1 MKFNVLIY
9 RICAFLVLSFFIS
22 QSAFATHNRA
32 GEIVYTQDPD
42 VPFRIIATITTY
54 TRTSSTPADRDSLE
68 LCWGDGTC
76 EWILRTNGTGNP
88 PQGEPLP
95 NDIKLNFYTADHL
108 YPGPG
113 HYAMGMLDRNRN
125 EGIIN
130 VNPPNSEQIEF
141 FLSTTVT
148 FRGGQFSDINNSPI
162 LLQPPIDIGCVGQRF
177 IHNPN
182 AFDVD
187 GDSLVYEAITP
198 QRDLGVD
205 VPQYFF
211 PNSIGGGGANNNYSV
226 NPITGDI
233 VWDSPQQA
241 GEYNIAIYIIE
252 FRGGVPRDTMIRDM
266 QILILE
272 CENMPPEIESIDEIC
287 VIAGDVINLDVI
299 ATDPDIPVQMV
310 ELTALGGPFQVAISP
325 ATFNAEPG
333 PQAQPNIAQFR
344 WQTTCE
350 HISSQFYTVVF
361 RAVDDFPVQGNSTS
375 GGLAD
380 LKTLRIKVVGPPP
393 ENVTATADEDIVIV
407 NWDAPYECEDA
418 ADDYFRTFSVWRRI
432 GSNQFPID
440 NCETGLIGKGYE
452 AISFDTRELVNG
464 RYEFIDNNVER
475 GRTYCYR
482 VLADFARISPGGFR
496 FNLVESLPSN
506 EACLQVNR
514 DIPLIFNVDVDQ
526 TDSSNREMIVRWTRP
541 AIPDLD
547 TIANPGPY
555 TYEVWRTSGF
565 ENTNLAPIPG
575 SLVSSPT
582 YSEATDTVFI
592 DTGINTQDTPY
603 TYAIAF
609 TTGSSPE
616 PQGVANTASSIFLTV
631 TPSDEI
637 NTLTWEHEVPWD
649 NFEYNIFRQSPG
661 QTNFTN
667 IGTVTEQTFIDDN
680 NLRNGEEYCY
690 FIEALGTYGVE
701 EIASPLINRSQRT
714 CGIPIDNIPP
724 CAPELT
730 ITNICD
736 DPNPD
741 ESLAFE
747 NNLLWTNPNEQ
758 CPDTDDVIEYEI
770 FYTPI
775 EGGEFASINVQG
787 PADNTELIHT
797 PADGIAG
804 CYFVVA
810 IDSVGNQS
818 EPSNIVCVD
827 NCPLYELPNAF
838 TPNGDNANDL
848 FIPFPYRFIESI
860 DIKIYNQ
867 WGNLVHQNTDP
878 DINWDGTNENNE
890 ILSDGVYFY
899 VCRVFERRVSGVEVS
914 PEILEG
920 FIELRKG
927 R

>member
-9 RICAFLVLSFFIS
+9 RICALIVITFFLS

-32 GEIVYTQDPD
+32 GEIVYTQDPNVD
-42 VPFRIIATITTY
+42 FRIVATITTY
-54 TRTSSTPADRDSLE
+54 TRTSSVPADRDSLE
-68 LCWGDGTC
+68 ICWGDGTC
-76 EWILRTNGTGNP
+76 EFVLRSNGPGSP
-88 PQGEPLP
+88 PNGEQLP

-113 HYAMGMLDRNRN
+113 HYVMGMLDRNRN

-141 FLSTTVT
+141 FISTSVT
-148 FRGGQFSDINNSPI
+148 FNSNQFLNPVNNSPI
-162 LLQPPIDIGCVGQRF
+162 LLQPPIDIGCIGQRF

-198 QRDLGVD
+198 QRDIGVD
-205 VPQYFF
+205 VPNYFV
-211 PNSIGGGGANNNYSV
+211 PNSIGPGAENNYSV
-226 NPITGDI
+226 NAVTGDI
-233 VWDSPQQA
+233 VWDSPQVA

-252 FRGGVPRDTMIRDM
+252 YRNGVPRDTMIRDM
-266 QILILE
+266 QILILD
-272 CENMPPEIESIDEIC
+272 CENMPPEIESIEEIC
-287 VIAGDVINLDVI
+287 VIAGDVVTIDII
-299 ATDPDIPVQMV
+299 ATDPDIPIQMV
-310 ELTALGGPFQVAISP
+310 ELTALGGPFEVDISP
-325 ATFNAEPG
+325 ATFNAEAG

-344 WQTTCE
+344 WQTDCE

-361 RAVDDFPVQGNSTS
+361 RAVDVSANPGLQDD
-375 GGLAD
+375 GLA
-380 LKTLRIKVVGPPP
+380 TLRTVRIKVVGPPP
-393 ENVTATADEDIVIV
+393 ENVTAVADEDVVIV
-407 NWDAPYECEDA
+407 NWDSPYTCEDTA
-418 ADDYFRTFSVWRRI
+418 EDYFRTFTVWRRI

-440 NCETGLIGKGYE
+440 NCETGLFGRGYE
-452 AISFDTRELVNG
+452 RLTFDTREVVNG
-464 RYEFIDNNVER
+464 RYQFIDENVER

-482 VLADFARISPGGFR
+482 VLGEFARTTAAGFS

-506 EACLQVNR
+506 EACLQLNR
-514 DIPLIFNVDVDQ
+514 DIPLIVNVDVDQ
-526 TDSSNREMIVRWTRP
+526 TDTANGEIIVRWTRP

-565 ENTNLAPIPG
+565 DNTNLTPVPG
-575 SLVSSPT
+575 SLVSSPS
-582 YSEATDTVFI
+582 YSGATDTTFF
-592 DTGINTQDTPY
+592 DTNINTQDLPY

-616 PQGVANTASSIFLTV
+616 PQGIANTASSVFLTIV
-631 TPSDEI
+631 PSDEI

-649 NFEYNIFRQSPG
+649 NFEYNIFRRSPG
-661 QTNFTN
+661 QTTFIN
-667 IGTVTEQTFIDDN
+667 IGTVTEQIFVDDN

-690 FIEALGTYGVE
+690 FIEAVGTYGVDG
-701 EIASPLINRSQRT
+701 IATPLINRSQQA
-714 CGIPIDNIPP
+714 CGIPIDNVPP
-724 CAPELT
+724 CAPTLM

-736 DPNPD
+736 IPNPSAD
-741 ESLAFE
+741 LAFE
-747 NNLLWTNPNEQ
+747 NNLTWTNPNEQ

-775 EGGEFASINVQG
+775 EGEEFTSINNQG
-787 PADNTELIHT
+787 PADNIDFTHT
-797 PADGIAG
+797 PDDGIAG
-804 CYFVVA
+804 CYFVIA
-810 IDSVGNQS
+810 RDSVGNVS
-818 EPSNIVCVD
+818 EQSNIVCVD

-838 TPNGDNANDL
+838 TPNGDGANDF
-848 FIPFPYRFIESI
+848 FIPFPFRFIESI

-899 VCRVFERRVSGVEVS
+899 VCRVFERRVSGVVES
-914 PEILEG
+914 QDLLEG

-927 R
+927 Q